1 MSGYY
6 NEYSD
11 NLDGEGRQGEGGSGL
26 RKMLE
31 EALGEIRE
39 LKTELGKVQTQ
50 EKAKSVSTLLES
62 KGLNPAVAQIIPEG
76 ADVDAWLEQHGSLFK
91 TTDAKLDEDESGEL
105 QPAQNENN
113 EPDPDLLAEQE
124 AWEAAH
130 GVSSGTPTTTN
141 SLDPMVQ
148 LEQADTTEKLLAL
161 IEQANL
167 SQSVD

>member
-11 NLDGEGRQGEGGSGL
+11 DLDRNGGQGEGGTL

-39 LKTELGKVQTQ
+39 LKTELGKVQT
-50 EKAKSVSTLLES
+50 ESKAKSVTKLLES

-76 ADVDAWLEQHGSLFK
+76 ANVDEWLEQHGSLFK

-105 QPAQNENN
+105 PPAQNETSDL
-113 EPDPDLLAEQE
+113 DPDLLAEQE

-130 GVSSGTPTTTN
+130 GVSSGTSSTTS
-141 SLDPMVQ
+141 SLDPMKQ
-148 LEQADTTEKLLAL
+148 LEQADTPEKLMAL
-161 IEQANL
+161 IEQATRAL
-167 SQSVD
+167 PAD

>member
-11 NLDGEGRQGEGGSGL
+11 DLGHNGGQGEGGTL

-39 LKTELGKVQTQ
+39 LKTELGKVQT
-50 EKAKSVSTLLES
+50 ESKAQGVSKLLES

-76 ADVDAWLEQHGSLFK
+76 ADPAEWIEQHGSLFA
-91 TTDAKLDEDESGEL
+91 TTGSNLDEDESGEL
-105 QPAQNENN
+105 PPAQDEM
-113 EPDPDLLAEQE
+113 DPDLLAEQE

-130 GVSSGTPTTTN
+130 GVSSGTSSST
-141 SLDPMVQ
+141 SSMDPMKQ
-148 LEQADTTEKLLAL
+148 LEQADTPEKVMAL
-161 IEQANL
+161 IEQATRSL
-167 SQSVD
+167 PAD